1 MAGPS
6 PAESQ
11 QTKATFN
18 LSEEGASGWSSTQEL
33 SEPGCMNFITFS
45 PANAVNGQYQLKL
58 QIVSGNK
65 SSATL
70 LGQFVLLFNPWCPN
84 DDAYMTNEK
93 EQWEYV
99 LNDTGIIFQGLEKY
113 IQREA
118 WNYGQFEE
126 DILDISL
133 AILDQSLNHC
143 QDSAVDVSS

>member
-1 MAGPS
+1 MKCVLQCAAHPSCIFCFQDNKIKIITDPKFSLFPLAGPS

-70 LGQFVLLFNPWCPN
+70 LGQFMLLFNPWCPS
-84 DDAYMTNEK
+84 M
-93 EQWEYV
+93 
-99 LNDTGIIFQGLEKY
+99 F
-113 IQREA
+113 
-118 WNYGQFEE
+118 
-126 DILDISL
+126 
-133 AILDQSLNHC
+133 
-143 QDSAVDVSS
+143 